1 MESYVGI
8 DAHCNA
14 GLELAAIEARSGEL
28 LWRDR
33 CRLDGDLLREAIGLI
48 CPMCLG
54 HLLTH

>member
-14 GLELAAIEARSGEL
+14 GLELAAVEVDSGEL

-33 CRLDGDLLREAIGLI
+33 CRLDGDLLREAISRAPRP
-48 CPMCLG
+48 C
-54 HLLTH
+54 TVVFE